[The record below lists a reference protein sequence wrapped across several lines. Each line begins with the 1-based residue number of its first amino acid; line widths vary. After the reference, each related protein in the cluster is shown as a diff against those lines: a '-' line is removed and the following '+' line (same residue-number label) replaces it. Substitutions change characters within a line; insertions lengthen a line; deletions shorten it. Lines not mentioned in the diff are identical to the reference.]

1 MMETEQ
7 CRADL
12 LDLAYPYAMD
22 AVAEIERRSIE
33 RRLAEADPRTVAA
46 FSSIV
51 RGVRETL
58 AALTVVDAVNPP
70 PTLEAKVLRSLNELP
85 GRVRPDRRGVRSA
98 LRRVPRLARL
108 VFAAAAVIAAAG
120 AGGVVIA
127 ERITSSA
134 RRADHRRTG
143 TGVHTFV
150 IPRHRTVARAHAP
163 GKHLGAAQGRRGEV
177 RRGTRASRVGTATP
191 TDLRRRGTAQRSSHS
206 TTSVSASPARSGR

>member
-1 MMETEQ
+1 MMEIEQ
-7 CRADL
+7 CHADL

-33 RRLAEADPRTVAA
+33 KRLAEADPRTVAA

-143 TGVHTFV
+143 TRVHTFV
-150 IPRHRTVARAHAP
+150 IPRHRTARAPAP
-163 GKHLGAAQGRRGEV
+163 DKHLGVARGRRGGV
-177 RRGTRASRVGTATP
+177 RRGTRVAPRVGTATP
-191 TDLRRRGTAQRSSHS
+191 TGLRRRGTAQRSSHS
-206 TTSVSASPARSGR
+206 TTSVGASPARSGR